1 MYQTTTIQLTVKN
14 WLCPWSTTKK
24 LTSFGHEG
32 GVRVPF
38 IAWGGMVPAG
48 VVNDHQL
55 AFYDLM
61 PTFCEL
67 AGVEDYVAKYTNPN
81 KEVDYFD
88 GLSFAK
94 TLTGKEGQQAHDFLY
109 WEFEETDQVAVRM
122 GDWKMVSKA
131 GKPHLYDLS
140 KDVHEDN
147 DIAEQHPDIVKKM
160 VEIAHS
166 QHTESPYFKVT
177 MPEM

>member
-1 MYQTTTIQLTVKN
+1 M
-14 WLCPWSTTKK
+14 
-24 LTSFGHEG
+24 
-32 GVRVPF
+32 
-38 IAWGGMVPAG
+38 
-48 VVNDHQL
+48 
-55 AFYDLM
+55 
-61 PTFCEL
+61 
-67 AGVEDYVAKYTNPN
+67 
-81 KEVDYFD
+81 
-88 GLSFAK
+88 
-94 TLTGKEGQQAHDFLY
+94 TGKEGQQAHDFLY

-147 DIAEQHPDIVKKM
+147 DIAEQHPEIVKKM

-177 MPEM
+177 MPVVE

>member
-1 MYQTTTIQLTVKN
+1 M
-14 WLCPWSTTKK
+14 
-24 LTSFGHEG
+24 
-32 GVRVPF
+32 PF
-38 IAWGGMVPAG
+38 IAWGPGLVPAG

-55 AFYDLM
+55 AFYDVM

-67 AGVEDYVAKYTNPN
+67 AGVEDYVAQYTNPN

-94 TLTGKEGQQAHDFLY
+94 TLTGKEGQQAHEFLY
-109 WEFEETDQVAVRM
+109 WEFEETNQVAVRM

-166 QHTESPYFKVT
+166 QHIESPYFKVT
-177 MPEM
+177 MPVVE

>member
-1 MYQTTTIQLTVKN
+1 
-14 WLCPWSTTKK
+14 
-24 LTSFGHEG
+24 
-32 GVRVPF
+32 
-38 IAWGGMVPAG
+38 
-48 VVNDHQL
+48 
-55 AFYDLM
+55 
-61 PTFCEL
+61 
-67 AGVEDYVAKYTNPN
+67 VAKYTNPN

-94 TLTGKEGQQAHDFLY
+94 TLTGKEGQQVHDFLY

-122 GDWKMVSKA
+122 GDWKMVSKG

-147 DIAEQHPDIVKKM
+147 DIAAQHPDIVKQM

-177 MPEM
+177 MPVVE